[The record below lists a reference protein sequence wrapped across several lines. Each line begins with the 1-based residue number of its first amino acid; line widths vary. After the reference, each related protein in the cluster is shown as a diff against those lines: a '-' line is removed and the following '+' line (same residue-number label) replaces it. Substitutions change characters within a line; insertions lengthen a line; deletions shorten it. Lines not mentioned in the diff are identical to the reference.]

1 MGHLIE
7 ITDLTKSY
15 WIGGQNLTIL
25 HGLDMEVE
33 DGEFTAIMGAS
44 GSGKSTLLH
53 ILGCLDQQT
62 SGRYSFAG
70 HEMNN
75 WSDKQIS
82 EFRGSQIGFIFQ
94 NFNLLS
100 QLSVHENVALPFLYS
115 FRPHAD
121 TEELVARALLQVGLT
136 HRLQHRPA
144 ELSGGEMQRVAIAR
158 AIVTGPSLILAD
170 EPTGSL
176 DSATGKE
183 ILAILQRLNDAGTAV
198 ILVIH
203 DAEVAHQAGRRLMLK
218 DGRFVA

>member
-7 ITDLTKSY
+7 ISNLTKSY
-15 WIGGQNLTIL
+15 RIGGQNLTIL
-25 HGLDMEVE
+25 HGLDMEVGR
-33 DGEFTAIMGAS
+33 GEFTAIMGAS

-53 ILGCLDQQT
+53 ILGCLDRQT

-70 HEMNN
+70 HEMKN
-75 WSDKQIS
+75 WSDTQIS

-94 NFNLLS
+94 NFNLLP
-100 QLSVHENVALPFLYS
+100 QLSVYENVALPFLYS
-115 FRPHAD
+115 SQPHAD
-121 TEELVARALLQVGLT
+121 TGELVTSALLQVGLT

-198 ILVIH
+198 ILVTH
-203 DAEVAHQAGRRLMLK
+203 DAGVAHQARRQLMLK